1 MLEFS
6 NATNP
11 GHLKISTMPSLVC
24 VNRDFAGLGWQ
35 GIRIE
40 EFLFASSQVDRLEM
54 GLDGG
59 SHQYE
64 TRLEG
69 YFDGT
74 QVIADAENWIHGLD
88 VEDEVPDNL
97 TTTNFKILTI
107 FVQSTI
113 KRRRNPHVES
123 GFGSWD
129 EGAENREN
137 AT

>member
-1 MLEFS
+1 
-6 NATNP
+6 
-11 GHLKISTMPSLVC
+11 
-24 VNRDFAGLGWQ
+24 
-35 GIRIE
+35 
-40 EFLFASSQVDRLEM
+40 M

-69 YFDGT
+69 CFDGT

-88 VEDEVPDNL
+88 VDDEVPDNL
-97 TTTNFKILTI
+97 TATTNFKILTI

-113 KRRRNPHVES
+113 KLRRNPHVES
-123 GFGSWD
+123 DFGSWD

-137 AT
+137 AI